1 MNRKDLEKKYDII
14 GENKDIMLF
23 RKGEDKGSGIGYAG
37 NISLVR
43 GNAVFNGTAYT
54 DIASLDNALREW
66 ENGLEFPVDTYCPM
80 INEAYRLDQRLTWY
94 LSEKM
99 GFKHKESN
107 WKWLYAK
114 NIGPNAEL
122 AFDLET
128 RIEEGAV
135 VISCKLG
142 GCYFTQKVTDAH
154 EGFAVISSIVNVSVL
169 STATDIVELL
179 AVCPKERTAEIDAY
193 VESNENIFGLK
204 KVSFKDLM
212 IQRLEQQLKA
222 LKGE

>member
-1 MNRKDLEKKYDII
+1 MTRKDLQERYNII

-43 GNAVFNGTAYT
+43 GDAVFNGEKYKTIFA
-54 DIASLDNALREW
+54 LDLALRAW
-66 ENGLEFPVDTYCPM
+66 EKSLEFPVDTYCPM
-80 INEAYRLDQRLTWY
+80 TNEAYRLDQRLTWY
-94 LSEKM
+94 LTEKM
-99 GFKHKESN
+99 GFKHKDTN
-107 WKWLYAK
+107 WKWYYAK
-114 NIGPNAEL
+114 NLGPNGEL

-135 VISCKLG
+135 NISCKLG
-142 GCYFTQKVTDAH
+142 GCYFTQKVTDVH
-154 EGFAVISSIVNVSVL
+154 EGLAVISSIINVSVL
-169 STATDIVELL
+169 TTATDIVELL
-179 AVCPKERTAEIDAY
+179 AVCPKEKTAEIDAY
-193 VESNENIFGLK
+193 VESNANIFGLK

-212 IQRLEQQLKA
+212 IQRLEEQLKV